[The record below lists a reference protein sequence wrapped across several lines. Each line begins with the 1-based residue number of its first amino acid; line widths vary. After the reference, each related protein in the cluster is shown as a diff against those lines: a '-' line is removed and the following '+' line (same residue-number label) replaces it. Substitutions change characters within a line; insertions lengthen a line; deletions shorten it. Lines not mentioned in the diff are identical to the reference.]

1 MLLSRNHMPCVLF
14 AHFAKLS
21 HLGSDSHAER
31 RCRPHAARG
40 EEGQGAQR
48 RLQCVRDDARHGSEV
63 FALQRIPCGVGG
75 HWARRFAGLGGF
87 HTSILICGEDYYFCP
102 MGIRFSPKLVS
113 HPRPH
118 EALRL
123 RVGVSQATGTEL
135 LNFLADHFQSGSYD
149 FLRKNCNSFTDCA
162 LYYLCGKRLDF
173 RYRAMEKLGWI
184 AESQTGFLGTISE
197 GEYTANPAAEDFDL
211 EELLEQIEDARGESE
226 EELELELPHAPSVPM
241 VGCWPGI
248 PGL

>member
-1 MLLSRNHMPCVLF
+1 MQREDAGPTLLEAKKGKVRKGGYNVCEMMLATDLKSLRSKGYPVELV
-14 AHFAKLS
+14 AT
-21 HLGSDSHAER
+21 G
-31 RCRPHAARG
+31 RG
-40 EEGQGAQR
+40 
-48 RLQCVRDDARHGSEV
+48 
-63 FALQRIPCGVGG
+63 
-75 HWARRFAGLGGF
+75 FAGLGGF
-87 HTSILICGEDYYFCP
+87 HTSILICGEEYYFCP